1 MLILSYGMHL
11 FTCSWNFNFRSLI
24 SEYFKSYKFSWTHGC
39 CGLQE
44 GCYPAYSALSLSV
57 LGGATLAKFTC
68 HAGMCLCLNSL
79 FAIATE
85 LGHLAY
91 SKLGSWESE

>member
-1 MLILSYGMHL
+1 MHL
-11 FTCSWNFNFRSLI
+11 FTCSWNFNFRIFQELQI
-24 SEYFKSYKFSWTHGC
+24 FLDPWLL
-39 CGLQE
+39 GLQE
-44 GCYPAYSALSLSV
+44 GCCPAYSALSLSV